1 MAILFAAAIVV
12 AIVYAVKHT
21 PSAVQKEV
29 TVKSAESAQ
38 RVVLWTIAAIVLLSI
53 FVSFGGY

>member
-1 MAILFAAAIVV
+1 MEFLVLCGIVAAVV
-12 AIVYAVKHT
+12 CAVKQS

-29 TVKSAESAQ
+29 TEKSAESAQ